1 MMTTRSLTSGH
12 RAALF
17 TALTAALM
25 VGACAAAHASEAAPA
40 VRVSLHGLD
49 LESAAGQEAL
59 LTRLNGA
66 ARKVCAVSDI
76 RDLSAVAAS
85 AACERSAVARAV
97 LTVHGSHLAA
107 VPAAIRPR
115 S

>member
-1 MMTTRSLTSGH
+1 MTTRSLTSGH
-12 RAALF
+12 RAGLF

-25 VGACAAAHASEAAPA
+25 VGTCAAAHASETAPA

-49 LESAAGQEAL
+49 IASAAGQETL
-59 LTRLNGA
+59 LARLTNA
-66 ARKVCAVSDI
+66 ARKVCAASDI

-85 AACERSAVARAV
+85 SACERSAVARAV

-107 VPAAIRPR
+107 VPEVSRPR